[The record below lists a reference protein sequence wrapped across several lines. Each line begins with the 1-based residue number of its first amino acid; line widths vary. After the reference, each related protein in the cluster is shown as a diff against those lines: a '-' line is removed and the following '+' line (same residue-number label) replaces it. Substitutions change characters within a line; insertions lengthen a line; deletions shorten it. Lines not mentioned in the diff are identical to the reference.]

1 MDPDKRRQNVKTL
14 DGIADILQ
22 QYPEISCEVLGQSPN
37 PNPNHNPNPNPNPN
51 PNQVLGQTTK
61 NSKAEPLLAEF
72 DRLDPVRDVQEVM
85 TMTHRLPA
93 DPSPPDLHR

>member
-22 QYPEISCEVLGQSPN
+22 QYPEISCEVLGQ
-37 PNPNHNPNPNPNPN
+37 
-51 PNQVLGQTTK
+51 TTK

-72 DRLDPVRDVQEVM
+72 DQLDPVRDVQEVM
-85 TMTHRLPA
+85 EGRDPG
-93 DPSPPDLHR
+93 PSPASRSLTS

>member
-22 QYPEISCEVLGQSPN
+22 QYPEISCE
-37 PNPNHNPNPNPNPN
+37 
-51 PNQVLGQTTK
+51 VLGQTTK

-85 TMTHRLPA
+85 TMTHHLPA
-93 DPSPPDLHR
+93 DPSPPDLRRWPA

>member
-22 QYPEISCEVLGQSPN
+22 QYPEISCEVLGQ
-37 PNPNHNPNPNPNPN
+37 
-51 PNQVLGQTTK
+51 TTK

-85 TMTHRLPA
+85 EGRDP
-93 DPSPPDLHR
+93 DPSPVSRSITS

>member
-22 QYPEISCEVLGQSPN
+22 QYPEISCEVLGQ
-37 PNPNHNPNPNPNPN
+37 
-51 PNQVLGQTTK
+51 TTK
-61 NSKAEPLLAEF
+61 NSKAEPQLAEF

-85 TMTHRLPA
+85 EGRDP
-93 DPSPPDLHR
+93 DPSPVSRSITS